1 MCSSDLDSCIDVPT
15 KIPGYNESLRTLRS
29 GEFGIY
35 LDSSISTSI
44 KNNSIN
50 IYACSPLDADLG
62 GSSFRTVK
70 NSNGTF
76 TIYGDYLNSQVL
88 NPENGVYKLKIESL
102 TITGQI
108 QRSDGTII
116 DGFSENNFI
125 NVSSMPVLDNG
136 DYDVTNW
143 SNNYLASSVGKWGL
157 YQYSPH
163 PGQFEIR
170 YSDSGKNPI
179 PSYIGSKYWADE
191 YGKISLTKTGTYS

>member
-1 MCSSDLDSCIDVPT
+1 MLF
-15 KIPGYNESLRTLRS
+15 RS
-29 GEFGIY
+29 
-35 LDSSISTSI
+35 
-44 KNNSIN
+44 
-50 IYACSPLDADLG
+50 
-62 GSSFRTVK
+62 
-70 NSNGTF
+70 
-76 TIYGDYLNSQVL
+76 
-88 NPENGVYKLKIESL
+88 

-179 PSYIGSKYWADE
+179 PSYIGSKYWVDE
-191 YGKISLTKTGTYS
+191 YGKISLTKNGTYSKSINFLSQIPTSNLIKLLIVLSLKLVA